1 VRRNYS
7 WRNPTKIVVLDT
19 LDGEK
24 TEKKGKII
32 EQLNNIEFL
41 EVFFL
46 IL

>member
-1 VRRNYS
+1 MRRNYS
-7 WRNPTKIVVLDT
+7 WRNPTKIVVLDN

-24 TEKKGKII
+24 AEKKDKII
-32 EQLNNIEFL
+32 EQLNNVEFL